1 MHPELNMAFSVV
13 ACSASAGSRLT
24 LANPDQRN
32 QPAAARFEFADSFF
46 QLVKVPGCP
55 RNLNFQL
62 AKFKPPHTIGSSG
75 RSAKNYYETGM
86 HVDPAFGGA
95 DRCRRSMKFVHP
107 GLGPS
112 APISSSN
119 SIGFLDFFLSCHSLQ
134 QINSAVMSNRTS
146 PPSAPD
152 CRMWR
157 RLAQSA
163 KQFLTDCGKLGDEAC
178 FEPPS
183 HSCAR

>member
-55 RNLNFQL
+55 RNFNFQL

-75 RSAKNYYETGM
+75 RSAKNHYETGM

-119 SIGFLDFFLSCHSLQ
+119 SIGFLDFSSAATACNKSIRLSCPTERPHHPPPTAACGGGWL
-134 QINSAVMSNRTS
+134 N
-146 PPSAPD
+146 PPSN
-152 CRMWR
+152 
-157 RLAQSA
+157 S
-163 KQFLTDCGKLGDEAC
+163 
-178 FEPPS
+178 
-183 HSCAR
+183 